1 MACFLH
7 NWCQPNKIATSV
19 DFVSNRARASAL
31 WPPTFGPA
39 SCAIEML
46 GTPASRFDIAWSGT
60 EVFPLGPWQSDLLI
74 VAGAVTFKLPP
85 VLGRICDQMFD
96 PKRYISMGACGSAG
110 EPSYAYTEPDDHA
123 GKLPTDIRLDESM
136 QENFKQQV
144 RIEQI
149 HNPA

>member
-1 MACFLH
+1 MACFFH
-7 NWCQPNKIATSV
+7 NRYQLNKIATLV
-19 DFVSNRARASAL
+19 DFVGTRACASAL

-39 SCAIEML
+39 GCAIEML

-60 EVFPLGPWQSDLLI
+60 EVNLMI
-74 VAGAVTFKLPP
+74 VAGAVPFQLP
-85 VLGRICDQMFD
+85 VLGRTCDQMSD
-96 PKRYISMGACGSAG
+96 PQSCISTGACGSAC
-110 EPSYAYTEPDDHA
+110 EPSYAYTEPDDRA

-144 RIEQI
+144 KIAQI

>member
-7 NWCQPNKIATSV
+7 NRYQPNKVATLV
-19 DFVSNRARASAL
+19 DFVGKRACASAL

-39 SCAIEML
+39 GCAIERL

-60 EVFPLGPWQSDLLI
+60 EVSLMI
-74 VAGAVTFKLPP
+74 AAGAVPFKLP
-85 VLGRICDQMFD
+85 VLGRTCDQMSD
-96 PKRYISMGACGSAG
+96 AQWYISTGACGSAG
-110 EPSYAYTEPDDHA
+110 EPSYAEPDDRA
-123 GKLPTDIRLDESM
+123 VKLPTDIRLDESM

-144 RIEQI
+144 KIAQI

>member
-7 NWCQPNKIATSV
+7 NRYQLNKIATLV
-19 DFVSNRARASAL
+19 DFVGKRACASAL

-60 EVFPLGPWQSDLLI
+60 EVNLMI
-74 VAGAVTFKLPP
+74 VAGAVPVKLP
-85 VLGRICDQMFD
+85 VLGRTCDQMSD
-96 PKRYISMGACGSAG
+96 PQWYISTGACGSAG
-110 EPSYAYTEPDDHA
+110 EPSYAYTEPDDRA
-123 GKLPTDIRLDESM
+123 VKLPTDIRLDESM

-144 RIEQI
+144 KIAQI